1 MYTKTHVTFKAVL
14 AHYCSLYAV
23 FAGEVGIYMPIINVP
38 NITVVSGMK
47 YNNVNYYIKC
57 IYIQGWMILPF
68 IVAEI

>member
-14 AHYCSLYAV
+14 AHYCSS

-47 YNNVNYYIKC
+47 YNNVNYYM
-57 IYIQGWMILPF
+57 Y
-68 IVAEI
+68 